1 MTSNA
6 DLQTSLK
13 KLIDALERLKEA
25 NIEQQKNQIA
35 RLRLLM
41 ESDELKQYIN
51 DKNKRTLH

>member
-51 DKNKRTLH
+51 GKNKRTLH

>member
-13 KLIDALERLKEA
+13 KLIDALERLKDA

-41 ESDELKQYIN
+41 ESEELKQYIN
-51 DKNKRTLH
+51 GKNKRTLH

>member
-13 KLIDALERLKEA
+13 KLIDALERLKDA

-41 ESDELKQYIN
+41 ESEELKQYIN
-51 DKNKRTLH
+51 GKSKRTLH

>member
-35 RLRLLM
+35 KLRVLM
-41 ESDELKQYIN
+41 QSDELKQYIN
-51 DKNKRTLH
+51 SKNKRTLH